1 MNKRYTLEAAEKLRG
16 SELPIL
22 LAWAPGDRFFPLK
35 YAERLAG
42 EAAERRIVEIPDA
55 EDLRPAR
62 PAAAPRRRDRRVR
75 ERRLT
80 RGPRSQSEKTPVLG
94 CFFATC
100 MFFV

>member
-35 YAERLAG
+35 FAERLAG
-42 EAAERRIVEIPDA
+42 EARNARIVEIPDA
-55 EDLRPAR
+55 GTFVPLDQPQRLADEIADV
-62 PAAAPRRRDRRVR
+62 RRQRLKLESENR
-75 ERRLT
+75 E
-80 RGPRSQSEKTPVLG
+80 LG
-94 CFFATC
+94 SFFALC